1 MRIRG
6 AVDGIDGPKIPSSLA
21 DRIDIRST
29 VELLPNEIM
38 AIGVGLN
45 VMAKSFETEPPVIR
59 NKALLL
65 FIPGSRYSVELDGD
79 EMGATKPFLVF
90 PGRMWRKL
98 NPDDTLVP
106 YLAVVEEMCHCF
118 YGIADETEVKHKV
131 LDITNKYVDADAK
144 FENLFPGWKDASVS
158 YSA

>member
-1 MRIRG
+1 MSW
-6 AVDGIDGPKIPSSLA
+6 PKASKRNHLSSATKHCFCSFPAADIPSS
-21 DRIDIRST
+21 ST
-29 VELLPNEIM
+29 
-38 AIGVGLN
+38 
-45 VMAKSFETEPPVIR
+45 ET
-59 NKALLL
+59 KW
-65 FIPGSRYSVELDGD
+65 
-79 EMGATKPFLVF
+79 GATKTFLVF
-90 PGRMWRKL
+90 PVHMWRKL